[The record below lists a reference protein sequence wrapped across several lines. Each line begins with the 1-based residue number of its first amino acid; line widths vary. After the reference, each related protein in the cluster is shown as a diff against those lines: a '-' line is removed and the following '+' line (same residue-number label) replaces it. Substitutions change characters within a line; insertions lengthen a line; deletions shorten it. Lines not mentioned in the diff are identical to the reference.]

1 MSTCKLFKV
10 EVKTPGLI
18 FLIRGR
24 MTRTPFI
31 FDNATE
37 SEVLAIRSKIKTFVN
52 VDFEVIEK

>member
-1 MSTCKLFKV
+1 
-10 EVKTPGLI
+10 
-18 FLIRGR
+18 